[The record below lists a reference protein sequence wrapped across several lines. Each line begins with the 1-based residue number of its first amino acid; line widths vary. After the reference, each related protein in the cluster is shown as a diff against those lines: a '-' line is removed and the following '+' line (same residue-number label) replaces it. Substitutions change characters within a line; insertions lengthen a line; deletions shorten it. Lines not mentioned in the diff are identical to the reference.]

1 MQWSN
6 KNELYIPMRSSTTS
20 TQGYFGLGP
29 KTPTVTHT
37 KGQGKEKL
45 VQEAWTITLLDNH
58 FKKKGSSIISLIFHH
73 SYSEFP
79 RSLNVLCMVDCR
91 VLVVDFVDGKPGYS
105 LKETTATISAA
116 GIAAES
122 SMDDVPREDSCRPVG

>member
-1 MQWSN
+1 MQCSN
-6 KNELYIPMRSSTTS
+6 KNELYIPIRSSTTS

-37 KGQGKEKL
+37 IGQGKEKL

-79 RSLNVLCMVDCR
+79 RSLVCPLQ

-122 SMDDVPREDSCRPVG
+122 SMDDVPR